1 MGYPHDQLRR
11 VRQLLGIS
19 LRNVEDLSQQL
30 ADEHGNP
37 EFFVSKAWLT
47 RLEAGHPTS
56 NIHKLL
62 SLSSIYHIP
71 VNKLLKL
78 YGADLDRFAGHQ
90 LATELPNTHLASLEI
105 YDRESAV
112 SFPVCFD
119 PTCSLNETNLLS
131 RIVEVWGK
139 VPLALLQH
147 LDLRH
152 SLYGFIGLEDMMMY
166 PLLRPGSFVQ
176 IDDREKRVEATGW
189 HSEYERP
196 IYFVELRDSYVCCWC
211 ELHDGRLT
219 LVPHPLSPKH
229 SRQVSYPDQ
238 ALIIGRVTAAAMR
251 LVNEKGHART
261 AR

>member
-1 MGYPHDQLRR
+1 MVYPSDQLRR

-47 RLEAGHPTS
+47 RLEGGHPTS

-71 VNKLLKL
+71 VNELLKL
-78 YGADLDRFAGHQ
+78 YGADLDRFASHQ
-90 LATELPNTHLASLEI
+90 LATELPNTHLATLEV
-105 YDRESAV
+105 YDRERAV
-112 SFPVCFD
+112 SFPVRFD
-119 PTCSLNETNLLS
+119 PAFSLDATNLLS
-131 RIVEVWGK
+131 RMVEVWGK
-139 VPLALLQH
+139 VPVALLQH

-152 SLYGFIGLEDMMMY
+152 SLYGFIGLADLMMY

-219 LVPHPLSPKH
+219 LVPHPLSPAH
-229 SRQVSYPDQ
+229 SQQVSYPSQ
-238 ALIIGRVTAAAMR
+238 AWIVGRVTAAAIR
-251 LVNEKGHART
+251 LVNAEGHART